1 MSSEFYQYF
10 DYPNWL
16 EHQKKLLAYREL
28 KMANIVTDN
37 QSWAALN
44 YDEFS
49 MDLKD
54 VIEDYAQLGLYIK
67 QIIFISFPPTDLN
80 STDMND
86 PKTIYIH
93 VDSKDDNEH
102 LLKDSAPTLFSPKYV
117 LNIPLVNC
125 ENSTTFFYDF
135 IDPNKQTKSTHIH
148 FGGCVDYSNVV
159 EVDKFTLNKPAFL
172 KVSVPHAVHNP
183 TDSLRIVCSM
193 RVDDSSPLLKRIFK

>member
-1 MSSEFYQYF
+1 
-10 DYPNWL
+10 
-16 EHQKKLLAYREL
+16 
-28 KMANIVTDN
+28 
-37 QSWAALN
+37 
-44 YDEFS
+44 
-49 MDLKD
+49 
-54 VIEDYAQLGLYIK
+54 
-67 QIIFISFPPTDLN
+67 
-80 STDMND
+80 
-86 PKTIYIH
+86 
-93 VDSKDDNEH
+93 